1 MSRRLIAR
9 VKRWARDGVAVPFAL
24 GVSVAAFV
32 HSWTGW
38 WLNSGDGVA
47 WMVLMLFSIA
57 GSLAYSRGWRYDGAA
72 VWSGA
77 MAALV
82 GRLMYV
88 GPGTLWPIVIVVTGV
103 ISACAISAGG
113 AVGRW
118 FSVRMQA
125 R

>member
-1 MSRRLIAR
+1 MSERLIAR
-9 VKRWARDGVAVPFAL
+9 VKHWAGDGVAVPFAL
-24 GVSVAAFV
+24 GVSVAAIV
-32 HSWTGW
+32 HTRTDW

-47 WMVLMLFSIA
+47 WMVLMLFSVA
-57 GSLAYSRGWRYDGAA
+57 VSLACSRRWRYDGAA

-113 AVGRW
+113 AVGGW
-118 FSVRMQA
+118 FSVRMGA